1 MLNSGWYALPKA
13 DLYASLPGRS
23 GTTVAIGGIGG
34 LFGACVPLAL
44 GLVAG
49 VAGLA
54 ATMWILLL
62 APLAL
67 LALVPRR

>member
-1 MLNSGWYALPKA
+1 V
-13 DLYASLPGRS
+13 AS
-23 GTTVAIGGIGG
+23 GGIGG

>member
-1 MLNSGWYALPKA
+1 
-13 DLYASLPGRS
+13 
-23 GTTVAIGGIGG
+23 
-34 LFGACVPLAL
+34 VPLVL
-44 GLVAG
+44 GIVAG

-54 ATMWILLL
+54 PTMWILML